1 VATVSV
7 AEVPVNSG
15 GRPVPVLRLEVN
27 PGRLGELRLP
37 RDEKAKFEGL

>member
-1 VATVSV
+1 VAAVS
-7 AEVPVNSG
+7 AAGVPVNRG
-15 GRPVPVLRLEVN
+15 GRPVPVPRLEAN